1 MVEGRQYRAGDEAC
15 LPGALRRRREKHD
28 RVRAVAAVMM
38 KIMLDDADMAEAEPV
53 GFLGEVER
61 LLEIGFA
68 RFLLRPDIG
77 EKLHA
82 ELHGLHSADLL
93 RCPAG

>member
-15 LPGALRRRREKHD
+15 LPGPLRRRREKHD
-28 RVRAVAAVMM
+28 RVRAVAAVIV
-38 KIMLDDADMAEAEPV
+38 KIMLDDADMAEPKPV

-77 EKLHA
+77 KELHA
-82 ELHGLHSADLL
+82 ELHECYSADHP
-93 RCPAG
+93 RCRPG